1 MPFSQDIR
9 DEITSIKVYNDD
21 EITSLLSSIL
31 MFSGNVV
38 IKGANNI
45 SFNIATENESIAKK
59 LIFLFKKM
67 FSIKLEL
74 YQKNNYNFSR
84 KQIFVLEYSKH
95 LDEVKEILKKLFV
108 LGEDEQGLI
117 FLRDDI
123 DDSLIEN
130 ESAVKSFLRGSYMAS
145 GSISDPEKSYHLE
158 FVSHNLNFSQ
168 NFSKL
173 LNKYN
178 IKSQVM
184 QRKDVY
190 IIYIKESE
198 SISDLLNIIGA
209 HKSMFKFEDI
219 RIEKQMRN
227 NINRIVNCET
237 ANLSKISKAF
247 VRQKK
252 AIEYI
257 IEKKSIDYLPI
268 DLKEI
273 ALLRLENEEVSLK
286 ELGEKLSMP
295 ITKSS
300 VNHRLNKIEKIA
312 KKIYEEEA
320 KKWLKKR

>member
-1 MPFSQDIR
+1 M
-9 DEITSIKVYNDD
+9 
-21 EITSLLSSIL
+21 
-31 MFSGNVV
+31 
-38 IKGANNI
+38 
-45 SFNIATENESIAKK
+45 
-59 LIFLFKKM
+59 
-67 FSIKLEL
+67 
-74 YQKNNYNFSR
+74 
-84 KQIFVLEYSKH
+84 
-95 LDEVKEILKKLFV
+95 KEILKKLYV

-117 FLRDDI
+117 FLKDDI
-123 DDSLIEN
+123 DDELIKN
-130 ESAVKSFLRGSYMAS
+130 EGTVKSFLRGAYMAS

-257 IEKKSIDYLPI
+257 IQKKSIDYLPI

>member
-320 KKWLKKR
+320 KK

>member
-84 KQIFVLEYSKH
+84 KKIFVLEYSKH

-130 ESAVKSFLRGSYMAS
+130 ENAVKSFLRGSYMAS

-257 IEKKSIDYLPI
+257 IEKKSIDYLPT

>member
-84 KQIFVLEYSKH
+84 KKIFVLEYSKH